1 MTVFLHN
8 KYSKWYFNIISSAQA
23 RTTNLTYFEKH
34 HILPKSLGGK
44 NTKENLVNLTAR
56 EHFICHWLLTKMVL
70 TTKHRYQMWNA
81 FSCMLY
87 RKNSSQQRYQ
97 ISSKKFETI
106 KKAGAAIKSQLWSGQ
121 NNPMYNKT
129 HSTESREKM
138 KIAATGRIRSSE
150 YKENLSKSLK
160 NKPKSEKHKD
170 NMKVG
175 ASKRW
180 TPEAREL
187 WGIKMK
193 ERALLKKQKESQ
205 ECPV

>member
-23 RTTNLTYFEKH
+23 RTEDLVYFEKH

-44 NTKENLVNLTAR
+44 NNKENLVNLTAR
-56 EHFICHWLLTKMVL
+56 EHFICHRLLTKMVS
-70 TTKHRYQMWNA
+70 TTKHKYQMWNA

-87 RKNSSQQRYQ
+87 RENSSQQRYQ

-106 KKAGAAIKSQLWSGQ
+106 KKAGADIKSQLWSGE

-129 HSTESREKM
+129 HSAESREKM
-138 KIAATGRIRSSE
+138 KIAATGRIRSDE
-150 YKENLSKSLK
+150 YKENLSNSLK
-160 NKPKSEKHKD
+160 NKPKSKKHKA
-170 NMKVG
+170 NMK
-175 ASKRW
+175 ASAAKRW
-180 TPEAREL
+180 TLEAREQ

-193 ERALLKKQKESQ
+193 ERALLKKQKGSQ
-205 ECPV
+205 ECLV

>member
-1 MTVFLHN
+1 
-8 KYSKWYFNIISSAQA
+8 
-23 RTTNLTYFEKH
+23 
-34 HILPKSLGGK
+34 
-44 NTKENLVNLTAR
+44 
-56 EHFICHWLLTKMVL
+56 
-70 TTKHRYQMWNA
+70 MWNA

-87 RKNSSQQRYQ
+87 RENSSQQRYHL
-97 ISSKKFETI
+97 SSRKFETI
-106 KKAGAAIKSQLWSGQ
+106 KKAGAGIKSQLWRGE

-129 HSTESREKM
+129 HSAESREKM
-138 KIAATGRIRSSE
+138 KIAATGRIRSEE

-160 NKPKSEKHKD
+160 NKPKSEEHKAS
-170 NMKVG
+170 MKVG

-180 TPEAREL
+180 TLEAREQ

>member
-23 RTTNLTYFEKH
+23 RTEDLVYFEKH

-44 NTKENLVNLTAR
+44 NNKENLVNLTAR
-56 EHFICHWLLTKMVL
+56 EHFICYRLLTKMVS
-70 TTKHRYQMWNA
+70 TTKHKYQMWNA

-87 RKNSSQQRYQ
+87 RENSSQQRYQ

-106 KKAGAAIKSQLWSGQ
+106 KKAGADIKSQLWSGE

-129 HSTESREKM
+129 HSAESREKM
-138 KIAATGRIRSSE
+138 KIAATGRIRSDE
-150 YKENLSKSLK
+150 YKENLSNSLK
-160 NKPKSEKHKD
+160 NKPKSKKHKA
-170 NMKVG
+170 NMK
-175 ASKRW
+175 ASAAKRW
-180 TPEAREL
+180 TLEAREQ

-193 ERALLKKQKESQ
+193 ERALLKKQKGSQ
-205 ECPV
+205 ECLV

>member
-23 RTTNLTYFEKH
+23 RTADLIYFEKH

-44 NTKENLVNLTAR
+44 NNKENLVNLTAK
-56 EHFICHWLLTKMVL
+56 EHFICHHLLTKMVSN
-70 TTKHRYQMWNA
+70 TKHKYQMWNA

-87 RKNSSQQRYQ
+87 RENSSQQRYR
-97 ISSKKFETI
+97 ISSKKFEII
-106 KKAGAAIKSQLWSGQ
+106 KKAGAAIKSQLWSGE

-129 HSTESREKM
+129 HSAESREKM
-138 KIAATGRIRSSE
+138 KIAATGRIRSDE

-160 NKPKSEKHKD
+160 DKTKSEKHKAS
-170 NMKVG
+170 MKAG

-180 TPEAREL
+180 TPEAREQ
-187 WGIKMK
+187 WSIKMK
-193 ERALLKKQKESQ
+193 DRALLKKQQESQ
-205 ECPV
+205 ECLV